1 MTKLKQMERLLDI
14 METLRDPIKGCP
26 WDQKQTFA
34 SIVPHTIEETYEVV
48 EAIESQQWHDVKEE
62 LGDLLFQIV
71 FYGQLGKEQGD
82 FDFDEIA
89 GAMCEKLIRRHPH
102 VFGEK
107 DEEGHSLQEADWEGI
122 KAKERE
128 EKMQLSS
135 ESEPLPLSILA
146 NVPIHLPA
154 LTRAMKLQKR
164 CAQVGFDWKT
174 LGPVVDKVHEEID
187 EVMEEALMAE
197 KNQARIDEEIGDLL
211 FAVVNLSRHLGTNP
225 ETALRKANQ
234 KFEKRFLGVESKMQK
249 NGRNFQETTLE
260 EMESWWSEVKIEEN
274 ENKTD

>member
-1 MTKLKQMERLLDI
+1 MERLLNI
-14 METLRDPIKGCP
+14 METLRDPHQGCP

-34 SIVPHTIEETYEVV
+34 SIVPYTIEETYEVV
-48 EAIESQQWHDVKEE
+48 EAIESQQWQDVKEE

-107 DEEGHSLQEADWEGI
+107 DEEGYPPQEADWEGI

-128 EKMQLSS
+128 EKMQLSQK
-135 ESEPLPLSILA
+135 SEPLPLSILA
-146 NVPIHLPA
+146 NVPKNLPA

-164 CAQVGFDWKT
+164 CAQVGFDWPT

-197 KNQARIDEEIGDLL
+197 QNQDRIDEEIGDLL

-225 ETALRKANQ
+225 EAALRKANQ
-234 KFEKRFLGVESKMQK
+234 KFENRFLGVESKMQK
-249 NGRNFQETTLE
+249 NGRNFQKITLE
-260 EMESWWSEVKIEEN
+260 EMESWWSEVKMEEN
-274 ENKTD
+274 EKKTD